1 MKPTLFLMLLFSGCA
16 SWAQQQKPVVYYV
29 GNMGVAIVKNDSV
42 ILIDALHDY
51 YDVYYQP
58 SDPAILKKLNDRE
71 VPFKKLIAIMAT
83 HLHNDHFDDTLIS
96 KMSQKLKDA
105 KVIMGQQPAEKLS
118 GVSSDVLVSVNQSG
132 TVKLANDLSITLLNI
147 GHSGTRARTIEN
159 YRIEIVWGAYRFVHF
174 GDAAPNTISFD
185 GLLPG
190 ADVAIV
196 PYWFCFDA
204 NDIDWFEKKRF
215 KTVIA
220 THIDPASAAPFGKSE
235 IPIIPFKTYGQQY
248 VLK

>member
-1 MKPTLFLMLLFSGCA
+1 MKVILLLMFLFSGCA
-16 SWAQQQKPVVYYV
+16 IFAQQQKPVVYYV
-29 GNMGVAIVKNDSV
+29 GNMGIAIVKNDSV

-71 VPFKKLIAIMAT
+71 SPFENLVAIIAT

-96 KMSQKLKDA
+96 KVSQQIKDT
-105 KVIMGQQPAEKLS
+105 KVIMGKQPAEKLS

-132 TVKLANDLSITLLNI
+132 TVKLAPGLSITLRNI
-147 GHSGTRARTIEN
+147 GHSGTQAQTIEN
-159 YRIEIVWGAYRFVHF
+159 YRIEIAWGEYRFVHF
-174 GDAAPNTISFD
+174 GDAAPDTKSFD
-185 GLLPG
+185 GLLPD

-220 THIDPASAAPFGKSE
+220 THIDPASTAPFGKSE

-248 VLK
+248 VMK